1 VMKKYFTDSNRVV
14 ITYQSESTRPK
25 PVTGGGVSK

>member
-14 ITYQSESTRPK
+14 ITYQSESMRPK
-25 PVTGGGVSK
+25 TTAGGEASK